1 MGSSLYWVQ
10 RACVGCSEEA
20 RSMRFPFFHPPQEPS
35 EYISSLSGC
44 RQAAQGGKSADWKV
58 SVLHHVLPTSANAH
72 VSPDPSS
79 GGPGADEPSA
89 TRAQGASGDGALSST
104 VTITTAGNAHDCL
117 G

>member
-10 RACVGCSEEA
+10 RACVGCS
-20 RSMRFPFFHPPQEPS
+20 SPFYEVPLLPS
-35 EYISSLSGC
+35 PRNPVNTYHLSLG
-44 RQAAQGGKSADWKV
+44 AGKLLKGASQPTGKV

-79 GGPGADEPSA
+79 GGPAADKPSA
-89 TRAQGASGDGALSST
+89 TGAKGASGDGALSST